1 MTEPASRL
9 AAERPFAGLAGARV
23 LVTGGSRG
31 IGRATALILA
41 ACGARVAITFASRQ
55 DSADEVVQD
64 ARALGAECVA
74 MGGDLSDAA
83 TSRRV
88 VEETVERFG
97 GLDCLVGNHGVW
109 PPDDVPLTEMSFS
122 QWRRTM
128 DANLDSM
135 FHVTQA
141 AARVMADNGR
151 IVLVSST
158 AAQRGEAGH
167 VDYAA
172 SKGALVSLVKGL
184 CVELAPRGITVNSV
198 APGWVDTDL
207 SASVL
212 RSEGREKAMA
222 GIPLRRVA
230 TAEDVAGPIVFLCT
244 PMARHITGEI
254 MNVNGGSVLC
264 G

>member
-1 MTEPASRL
+1 MSETPRQGAMVPPL
-9 AAERPFAGLAGARV
+9 AGLAGARV

-31 IGRATALILA
+31 IGRAAALLFA
-41 ACGARVAITFASRQ
+41 ACGARVAITWATRS
-55 DSADEVVQD
+55 DAAEEVVND
-64 ARALGAECVA
+64 ARALGAECIA
-74 MGGDLSDAA
+74 IGGDLAEAA
-83 TSRRV
+83 AGERAV
-88 VEETVERFG
+88 AETVQAFG
-97 GLDCLVGNHGVW
+97 GLDCFVGNHGIW
-109 PPDDVPLTEMSFS
+109 PVSDVPLTEMPYE

-128 DANLDSM
+128 DVNLDSM
-135 FHVTQA
+135 FHVTQH
-141 AARVMADNGR
+141 AARALADNGR
-151 IVLVSST
+151 IVLVTST

-167 VDYAA
+167 GDYAA

-207 SASVL
+207 SAAVL
-212 RSEGREKAMA
+212 RTEQLERAAAS
-222 GIPLRRVA
+222 IPLRRVA
-230 TAEDVAGPIVFLCT
+230 TAEDIAGPVVFLCT